1 MAGTNNR
8 GALVED
14 WMLPSPSP
22 RTLMSSFW
30 NEEFSSGSFPNISSD
45 NSSSKPQDGIDKS
58 KTSFDSS
65 GEETVQE
72 TKASLQFESNLFD
85 TNEKSTSNG
94 GLAER
99 MAARA
104 GFGVLKIDTSR
115 VSSSA
120 PIRSPV
126 TIPPGVSPRE
136 LLESPVFL
144 PNAIVSTCTPCV
156 MLIEM
161 IIMLNILVC
170 V

>member
-1 MAGTNNR
+1 
-8 GALVED
+8 
-14 WMLPSPSP
+14 MLPSPSP

-30 NEEFSSGSFPNISSD
+30 NEEFSSGSFPNIFSD
-45 NSSSKPQDGIDKS
+45 DSSSKPQDDFDKR

-65 GEETVQE
+65 GEE

-85 TNEKSTSNG
+85 SNEKSTSNG

-144 PNAIVSTCTPCV
+144 PNAIVSACTPCV